1 MKLKG
6 REKLLIFF
14 VIIAIAIWAFDRFYY
29 TPQKK
34 KITELKEE
42 IKAADLKLQEALMFT
57 QGVETT
63 EAEEAEVSRLEKKL
77 QEVTEKT
84 LKGEEFRNF
93 LKNLG
98 IESNRLQMKIVSLTI
113 QEEKLSPP
121 EGEQATSASKYKRVM
136 VKMLLNS
143 TYNSLRAYVKRLGEL
158 PFLVSVD
165 NLQIERNE
173 EVLPLLKVNM
183 GLSVLVTS

>member
-1 MKLKG
+1 MKLKS
-6 REKLLIFF
+6 REKILIFF

-42 IKAADLKLQEALMFT
+42 IKATDLKLQETLIFT

-63 EAEEAEVSRLEKKL
+63 EAEVSRLEKEL

-84 LKGEEFRNF
+84 LKGEEFREF

-98 IESNRLQMKIVSLTI
+98 SESDRLQMKIVSLTI

-121 EGEQATSASKYKRVM
+121 EGEQATSASKFKRVM

-143 TYNSLRAYVKRLGEL
+143 TYNSLGAYVKRLGEL

>member
-1 MKLKG
+1 MKLKS
-6 REKLLIFF
+6 REKILIFF

-42 IKAADLKLQEALMFT
+42 IKATDLKLQEALMFT
-57 QGVETT
+57 QGVEAT
-63 EAEEAEVSRLEKKL
+63 EAEVSRLEKEL

-84 LKGEEFRNF
+84 LKGEEFRTF

-98 IESNRLQMKIVSLTI
+98 IESDRLQMKIVSLTI

-121 EGEQATSASKYKRVM
+121 EGEQATSASKFKRVM

-143 TYNSLRAYVKRLGEL
+143 TYNSLGAYVKRLGEL

>member
-6 REKLLIFF
+6 REKILVFF

-34 KITELKEE
+34 KITYLKAA
-42 IKAADLKLQEALMFT
+42 IKTADLKMQEALIFT
-57 QGVETT
+57 QGVETV
-63 EAEEAEVSRLEKKL
+63 EADVSRLEKEL
-77 QEVTEKT
+77 QEVTERT
-84 LKGEEFRNF
+84 LKGEEFRTF

-98 IESNRLQMKIVSLTI
+98 IESDRLQMKIVSLML

-121 EGEQATSASKYKRVM
+121 EGEQVTSAFKYKRVM

-143 TYNSLRAYVKRLGEL
+143 TYNSLGAYLKRIEEL

-173 EVLPLLKVNM
+173 EILPSLKVTM
-183 GLSVLVTS
+183 GLSVLIIS

>member
-6 REKLLIFF
+6 REKILIFF
-14 VIIAIAIWAFDRFYY
+14 VIIAITIWAFDRFYY

-34 KITELKEE
+34 KILELKEE
-42 IKAADLKLQEALMFT
+42 IKAADLKLQEVLMFT

-63 EAEEAEVSRLEKKL
+63 EAEVSRLEKEL

-84 LKGEEFRNF
+84 LKGEEFRIF

-98 IESNRLQMKIVSLTI
+98 IESDRLQMKIVSLTI

-121 EGEQATSASKYKRVM
+121 EGEQATSAFKYKRVM
-136 VKMLLNS
+136 VKMVLNS
-143 TYNSLRAYVKRLGEL
+143 TYNSLGAYVKRLEEL

-183 GLSVLVTS
+183 GLSVLVIS

>member
-1 MKLKG
+1 MKLKS
-6 REKLLIFF
+6 REKILIFF

-42 IKAADLKLQEALMFT
+42 IKATDLKLQEALMFT
-57 QGVETT
+57 QGVEAT
-63 EAEEAEVSRLEKKL
+63 EAEVSRLEKEL
-77 QEVTEKT
+77 QEVTDKT
-84 LKGEEFRNF
+84 LKGEEFRTF

-98 IESNRLQMKIVSLTI
+98 IESDRLQMKIVSLTI

-121 EGEQATSASKYKRVM
+121 EGEQATSASKFKRVM

-143 TYNSLRAYVKRLGEL
+143 TYNSLGAYVKRLGEL

>member
-1 MKLKG
+1 MKLKS
-6 REKLLIFF
+6 REKILIFF

-42 IKAADLKLQEALMFT
+42 IKATDLKLQEALMFT
-57 QGVETT
+57 QGVEAT
-63 EAEEAEVSRLEKKL
+63 EAEVSRLEKEL

-84 LKGEEFRNF
+84 LKGEEFRTF

-98 IESNRLQMKIVSLTI
+98 IESDRLQMKIVSLTI

-121 EGEQATSASKYKRVM
+121 EGQTTSAFKYKRVM

>member
-1 MKLKG
+1 VTIKLKG
-6 REKLLIFF
+6 REKILIFF

-34 KITELKEE
+34 KIMNLKED
-42 IKAADLKLQEALMFT
+42 IKTADLKLQEALMFT

-63 EAEEAEVSRLEKKL
+63 EAEVSRLEKEL
-77 QEVTEKT
+77 QEVTERT
-84 LKGEEFRNF
+84 LKGEEFRTF

-98 IESNRLQMKIVSLTI
+98 IESDRLQMKIVSLTF

-121 EGEQATSASKYKRVM
+121 EGEQVTSAFKYKRVM

-143 TYNSLRAYVKRLGEL
+143 TYNSLGAYVKRIGEL

-173 EVLPLLKVNM
+173 EIVPLLKVNM
-183 GLSVLVTS
+183 GLSVLIVS

>member
-1 MKLKG
+1 MKLKS
-6 REKLLIFF
+6 REKILIFF
-14 VIIAIAIWAFDRFYY
+14 VITAIAIWAFDRFYY

-34 KITELKEE
+34 KILELKEE

-57 QGVETT
+57 QGVET
-63 EAEEAEVSRLEKKL
+63 AEAEVSRLEKDL
-77 QEVTEKT
+77 QEVTERT
-84 LKGEEFRNF
+84 LKGEEFRTF

-98 IESNRLQMKIVSLTI
+98 IESDRLQMKIVSLTL

-121 EGEQATSASKYKRVM
+121 EGEQETPAFQYKRVM
-136 VKMLLNS
+136 VKIFLQS
-143 TYNSLRAYVKRLGEL
+143 TYNALGAYLKRIEEL

-173 EVLPLLKVNM
+173 EILPLLKVNM
-183 GLSVLVTS
+183 GLSVLIIS

>member
-1 MKLKG
+1 MKLKS
-6 REKLLIFF
+6 REKILIFF
-14 VIIAIAIWAFDRFYY
+14 VITAIAIWAFDRFYY

-34 KITELKEE
+34 KIMELREE

-57 QGVETT
+57 QGVET
-63 EAEEAEVSRLEKKL
+63 AEAEVSRLEKGL
-77 QEVTEKT
+77 QEVTERT
-84 LKGEEFRNF
+84 LKGEEFRTF

-98 IESNRLQMKIVSLTI
+98 IESDRLQMKIVSLTL

-121 EGEQATSASKYKRVM
+121 ERERVTSAFQYKRVM
-136 VKMLLNS
+136 IKILLRS
-143 TYNSLRAYVKRLGEL
+143 TYNSLWAYLKRIEEL

-165 NLQIERNE
+165 NLQIERSE

-183 GLSVLVTS
+183 GLSVIIIS

>member
-1 MKLKG
+1 MKLKS
-6 REKLLIFF
+6 REKILIFF

-42 IKAADLKLQEALMFT
+42 IKATDLKLQEALMFT
-57 QGVETT
+57 QGVEAT
-63 EAEEAEVSRLEKKL
+63 EAEVSRLEKEL

-84 LKGEEFRNF
+84 LKGEEFRTF

-98 IESNRLQMKIVSLTI
+98 IESDRLQMKIVSLTI

-121 EGEQATSASKYKRVM
+121 EGEQATSAFKYKRVM

-143 TYNSLRAYVKRLGEL
+143 TYNSLGAYVKRLGEL

-183 GLSVLVTS
+183 GLSVLVTL